1 MTSENNMNQPP
12 INGTPQQPI
21 GGAPQ
26 QPTAGAP
33 QQPTAGAPQQPYMPY
48 QPYPYQP
55 MPQFG
60 ISPEETEKRSN
71 YFGKIFLPT
80 LIYALLYTIF
90 LYNNFHSVTMIFFV
104 ISTLVYC
111 RFIMKQA
118 VVTPK
123 KRTWFYGAV
132 MILLAIS
139 TASTGNGKIL
149 FMNTLGIVLLLLC
162 MLLDNYLDTSKW
174 TFGKYLAS
182 MFHAFGGGIS
192 YMGEPF
198 TDASCHKKAGGFK
211 KNAKFLYILLGIGIS
226 IPLLIVVVTLLYF
239 ADALFASVLESSF
252 VFDLNPARI
261 VGICL
266 TFAFAFFA
274 AYSGMKYLGEKKIPE
289 ECKDHSRFEPLI
301 AITTLIPVSGVYMV
315 FSLIQILGLFLGQLK
330 LPENY
335 TYAAY
340 AREGF
345 FQLLFVCLINV
356 AIVLFVQGFFRE
368 NIWLKILLTV
378 ISGCTY
384 IMLAS
389 SAFRMWMYVKVY
401 HLTFLRF
408 FVFWALAMIAIL
420 LTGILIQIFRKQFSL
435 FRYGVIAVSLGY
447 LVLSFSHPDYW
458 IASYNLSPAHIK
470 EAAPVD
476 YDYLATLS
484 TDAAPVVAEY
494 KGEWVDSYNSHIQY
508 DIDDSLRGFNLSYW
522 TARRLFP
529 AVPIEMSQMNDS
541 VPVMDY
547 DME

>member
-1 MTSENNMNQPP
+1 MNPENNMNQPP
-12 INGTPQQPI
+12 VNGAPQQPI
-21 GGAPQ
+21 G
-26 QPTAGAP
+26 
-33 QQPTAGAPQQPYMPY
+33 GAPQQPYMPY

-55 MPQFG
+55 MPQFD

-104 ISTLVYC
+104 ISTLIYC
-111 RFIMKQA
+111 RYVMKHA
-118 VVTPK
+118 AITPK

-139 TASTGNGKIL
+139 TASTGNSKIL
-149 FMNTLGIVLLLLC
+149 IMNNLGILLLLLC

-174 TFGKYLAS
+174 TFGKYLAA
-182 MFHAFGGGIS
+182 MFTAFGGGIS

-198 TDASCHKKAGGFK
+198 TDASCYK
-211 KNAKFLYILLGIGIS
+211 KNGDSKKNSKFLYVLLGLGIS
-226 IPLLIVVVTLLYF
+226 IPLLIVVITLLYF
-239 ADALFASVLESSF
+239 ADAVFASVLENSF
-252 VFDLNPARI
+252 VFDLNPAKI

-274 AYSGMKYLGEKKIPE
+274 AYSGMKYLGHKKISK
-289 ECKDHSRFEPLI
+289 ECKSLAHFEPLI
-301 AITTLIPVSGVYMV
+301 AITTLIPVSVVYLV
-315 FSLIQILGLFLGQLK
+315 FSIIQILGLFLGQLN

-335 TYAAY
+335 TYAQY

-368 NIWLKILLTV
+368 NVWLKTLLTI

-408 FVFWALAMIAIL
+408 FVLWTLAMIAVL
-420 LTGILIQIFRKQFSL
+420 LTGIVIQIFRKQFSL
-435 FRYGVIAVSLGY
+435 FRYGVITVSIGY
-447 LVLSFSHPDYW
+447 LALSFCHPDYW
-458 IASYNLSPAHIK
+458 IASYNLSSSHIE

-476 YDYLATLS
+476 YWYLSTLS
-484 TDAAPVVAEY
+484 TDAAPILKKYDGDWIDAY
-494 KGEWVDSYNSHIQY
+494 DNQIQY
-508 DIDDSLRGFNLSYW
+508 DIDDSLRGFNLSYYS
-522 TARRLFP
+522 ARQLFP
-529 AVPIEMSQMNDS
+529 ADSKEESLVENS
-541 VPVMDY
+541 VPQENY
-547 DME
+547 YER